1 MFVQVIHLTVYQQIK
16 LIATDQILILRAA
29 VQTFLCLQEGLSKAS
44 QPEVHTQSNRHVTDL
59 FPTGFVQHLKLSHRW
74 RKAGATAL
82 INGEDFLPGWSYFSP
97 CYTGFNFTAL
107 NFNKSTTLTLSC
119 TESTSLVEV
128 SSCSLA
134 CWWVF
139 ISAFSC
145 DCSSWT
151 RFYFFKKIFSHF
163 LHK

>member
-1 MFVQVIHLTVYQQIK
+1 MQYKHFFTCKRVWAKQASLRSTLSLTDTSQISCPLALSNTSNFLTGEEK
-16 LIATDQILILRAA
+16 L
-29 VQTFLCLQEGLSKAS
+29 VP
-44 QPEVHTQSNRHVTDL
+44 QP
-59 FPTGFVQHLKLSHRW
+59 
-74 RKAGATAL
+74 L
-82 INGEDFLPGWSYFSP
+82 INGEGFLPGWWYFSP

-151 RFYFFKKIFSHF
+151 RFYFFLKIFSHF